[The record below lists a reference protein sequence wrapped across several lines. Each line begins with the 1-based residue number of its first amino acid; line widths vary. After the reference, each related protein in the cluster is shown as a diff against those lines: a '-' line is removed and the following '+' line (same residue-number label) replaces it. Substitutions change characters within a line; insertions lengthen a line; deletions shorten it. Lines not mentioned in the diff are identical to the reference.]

1 MIDYY
6 KLNGKF
12 QKVKVL
18 KYKKNS
24 LNDKNIILWD
34 NGIKKNENVIR
45 FEIMLKRFKIF
56 LIFCSLF
63 FSIIFCNFELIKIS
77 IFLICILIF
86 LFCLNLFDFEEKIIN
101 IFTEDIYLEKTI
113 KEAKKYNIENIEK
126 FKQNFNE
133 ISNYMKNHDFDFSFR
148 KEMVNKTLNIFYSK
162 KKEDCNE
169 FIIVE
174 LLKMLK

>member
-77 IFLICILIF
+77 IFSYLYINF
-86 LFCLNLFDFEEKIIN
+86 FVLFE
-101 IFTEDIYLEKTI
+101 
-113 KEAKKYNIENIEK
+113 
-126 FKQNFNE
+126 
-133 ISNYMKNHDFDFSFR
+133 SF
-148 KEMVNKTLNIFYSK
+148 
-162 KKEDCNE
+162 
-169 FIIVE
+169 
-174 LLKMLK
+174 